1 MISLARVLIYW
12 IRSRGCIDAP
22 RWSHRG
28 NNIGYKNS
36 FAAVVVVLVAKAVV
50 AGYMAAVMVP
60 EDMEDMEEGEGTVE
74 EFRQ

>member
-1 MISLARVLIYW
+1 M
-12 IRSRGCIDAP
+12 
-22 RWSHRG
+22 
-28 NNIGYKNS
+28 
-36 FAAVVVVLVAKAVV
+36 LVAKAVV